1 MYSLDRDKMNTP
13 YRILK
18 ELDEVDNIIEIIDE
32 SENIDKNYIL
42 AYKKQIK
49 DIINPEIIC
58 QIPQNAAIIAIPPSP
73 LKNVKIRK
81 I

>member
-18 ELDEVDNIIEIIDE
+18 ELDEVDNIFEIIDE

-49 DIINPEIIC
+49 DIINKTFKAWGKII
-58 QIPQNAAIIAIPPSP
+58 QNKVAT
-73 LKNVKIRK
+73 
-81 I
+81 